1 MAGKLRL
8 ASAAEL
14 RGMNEKAFLKQV
26 VVLARHLGW
35 RWYHTFIS
43 KGSDPGFP
51 DLVLVR
57 QGFPVIFAEL
67 KSERGKLTESQ
78 AEWITLLS
86 QNCLHRAF
94 VWRPSDWDEIVG
106 TLQGGEILQKGWP
119 PLGDCASRQPAGG

>member
-14 RGMNEKAFLKQV
+14 SGMNEKAFLKQV
-26 VVLARHLGW
+26 VALAKYLGW
-35 RWYHTFIS
+35 RHYHTFIS

-78 AEWITLLS
+78 GEWITLLS
-86 QNCLHRAF
+86 QNRLHQAF
-94 VWRPSDWDEIVG
+94 VWRPSDWDEIKVVLMERG
-106 TLQGGEILQKGWP
+106 QSNAECDG
-119 PLGDCASRQPAGG
+119 